1 LNKKLF
7 VAITYKKRQ
16 ASFLNK
22 NSLLFK
28 YGMMLLSVVLITI
41 FLPKHPRFRFEF
53 EKGKVWMHEDLISP
67 YNFAILKTSD
77 EITQDRADILRSISP
92 IYDKKNDVLPNQL
105 SRFNSEFETKWETAN
120 LEEEDSKVYND
131 FAKQLLQDVYN
142 RGVIGLTKKFQI
154 NGENYNISLLSNQ
167 VATKKNTTDFFTQES
182 ALAYIEDAIEK
193 RNSIEDKNWL
203 RNLLA
208 DYIQPDILYNESL
221 TNKLEE
227 DALSNLSDTRGMVQR
242 GELIVAN
249 GSTISNDIYQK
260 LESLKKAYEEEERI
274 SGSRTIVVLGQFLLV
289 SVIITLLIA
298 FVYLFRKD
306 IYNNNRMLSLI
317 LMIVTAML
325 ILLSWAIKMNL
336 PSVYMIPFCIVPI
349 IFRIL
354 FDTRMA
360 LNIHML
366 VVLLAAFFVPNS
378 FEFVFLQ
385 LSAGMVAIYSIK
397 TLVKREQFLVSS
409 ALILITYI
417 ITYLGMTLLRNG
429 SFSDVNWL
437 TFVPFII
444 SVLLTLL
451 AYPLIYAFERVF
463 KITSDVTMIELTN
476 TNSKLLRE
484 LSYKAPGTFQHSLQV
499 ANLAEAAIYE
509 IGGNALLIRAGALYH
524 DIGKMSNPQYFIEN
538 QTKGY
543 NPHDGLTFEQSA
555 QIIISHVSK
564 GLEMAKRAHLPED
577 IIDFIRTHHG
587 TTRVDYF
594 YNSYI
599 KTFPEKFVDEDLF
612 RYPGPIPFSKET
624 AVLMLADS
632 VEAASRSL
640 KEPDAKSISGL
651 VDKIVSNKLE
661 HQQLK
666 NSNITLKDIE
676 TIRRIFKSM
685 LMSIYHVRVD
695 YDIETAK

>member
-1 LNKKLF
+1 MA
-7 VAITYKKRQ
+7 AIYKKKKGL
-16 ASFLNK
+16 FLNK

-28 YGMMLLSVVLITI
+28 YGMMVVCVVTIAI
-41 FLPKHPRFRFEF
+41 FLPKHPHFRYEF
-53 EKGKVWMHEDLISP
+53 EKGKMWMHEDLISP
-67 YNFAILKTSD
+67 YNFAILKTSE
-77 EITQDRADILRSISP
+77 EIEQDRADVLKSINP
-92 IYDKKNDVLPNQL
+92 IYDKKTDILSNQL
-105 SRFNSEFETKWETAN
+105 SRFENEFETKWESSGLDEKDA
-120 LEEEDSKVYND
+120 KIYYN
-131 FAKQLLQDVYN
+131 FAKSLIQEVYD
-142 RGVIGLTKKFQI
+142 RGIIARTKKFQESS
-154 NGENYNISLLSNQ
+154 ENYNISLLIDH
-167 VATKKNTTDFFTQES
+167 VAIKRNTTDFFTQES
-182 ALAYIEDAIEK
+182 ALAYIDEAIKK
-193 RNSIEDKNWL
+193 RNNITEKEWL
-203 RNLLA
+203 KSTLS
-208 DYIQPDILYNESL
+208 DYIQSDIIYNELL
-221 TNKLEE
+221 TNQLES
-227 DALSNLSDTRGMVQR
+227 DALSNISDTRGMVQR

-249 GSTISNDIYQK
+249 GSSISNEIYQK
-260 LESLKKAYEEEERI
+260 IESLKKAYEEEERI
-274 SGSRTIVVLGQFLLV
+274 SGDRRIVIFGQLLLV
-289 SVIITLLIA
+289 GAIITLLIV
-298 FVYLFRKD
+298 FIYLFRQD
-306 IYNNNRMLSLI
+306 IYQNNRMLSLI
-317 LMIVTAML
+317 LLIVTAML
-325 ILLSWAIKMNL
+325 IILSWAIKMNL

-397 TLVKREQFLVSS
+397 TLVRREQFLVSS
-409 ALILITYI
+409 ALILLTYI
-417 ITYLGMTLLRNG
+417 ISYLGMTLLRNG
-429 SFSDVNWL
+429 SFSDVHWQS
-437 TFVPFII
+437 FVPFIV

-476 TNSKLLRE
+476 TNAKLLRE

-543 NPHDGLTFEQSA
+543 NPHEGLTFEQSA
-555 QIIISHVSK
+555 QLIISHVSK

-599 KTFPEKFVDEDLF
+599 KTFPDQFVDEDLF

-651 VDKIVSNKLE
+651 VDKIISNKLD
-661 HQQLK
+661 HHQLK
-666 NSNITLKDIE
+666 NSDITLKDIE
-676 TIRRIFKSM
+676 VIRQIFKNM

-695 YDIETAK
+695 YDVDS